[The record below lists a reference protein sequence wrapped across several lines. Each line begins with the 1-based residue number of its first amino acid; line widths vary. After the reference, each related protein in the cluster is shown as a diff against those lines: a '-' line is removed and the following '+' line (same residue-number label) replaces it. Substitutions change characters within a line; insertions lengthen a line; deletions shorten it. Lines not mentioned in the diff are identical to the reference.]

1 MTLVRWLVRI
11 VTALVAVIA
20 LVYFGARFHD
30 GPLGPIPGGPL
41 EAGDAVTAPVTDW
54 SFAKDTGEIELQ
66 LASQRQSRT
75 VWFFVLDGKA
85 YVPCSL
91 STPPGKTW
99 HKQAVMNGQATLRID
114 GKRYPVTLTKLDD
127 TIAQQMIGA
136 ARAELAR
143 KYGQPPPGEGGAWL
157 FQLSSRHTKRGQGRR
172 PCPPNA
178 R

>member
-1 MTLVRWLVRI
+1 MTAVRWLVRI
-11 VTALVAVIA
+11 VTAIVAAIT

-41 EAGDAVTAPVTDW
+41 QSGEAVDQTVADW
-54 SFAKDTGEIELQ
+54 SFAKDTGEVELQ
-66 LASQRQSRT
+66 LTSQQQSRT

-85 YVPCSL
+85 YVPATL
-91 STPPGKTW
+91 AYPPGKTW

-127 TIAQQMIGA
+127 TIAQQMGEA

-143 KYGQPPPGEGGAWL
+143 KYGQLPPGEGGSWL
-157 FQLSSRHTKRGQGRR
+157 FQVGSRPSDVAAGASTH
-172 PCPPNA
+172 
-178 R
+178 

>member
-1 MTLVRWLVRI
+1 MTVLRWIARI
-11 VTALVAVIA
+11 VIALVALIA
-20 LVYFGARFHD
+20 FVYFGARFHD

-41 EAGDAVTAPVTDW
+41 AAGEAVSGPIADW

-66 LASQRQSRT
+66 LDSQRQSRT

-99 HKQAVMNGQATLRID
+99 HKLAVADGRATLRID

-127 TIAQQMIGA
+127 TIAQQMFDA
-136 ARAELAR
+136 VRAELTR
-143 KYGQPPPGEGGAWL
+143 KYGRLPPSEGGAWL
-157 FQLSSRHTKRGQGRR
+157 FQVASQSS
-172 PCPPNA
+172 
-178 R
+178 

>member
-1 MTLVRWLVRI
+1 MTVVRWLVRI
-11 VTALVAVIA
+11 LTGIVALIV

-41 EAGDAVTAPVTDW
+41 SAGEEVAAPVTDW
-54 SFAKDTGEIELQ
+54 SFAKDTSEIELQ

-91 STPPGKTW
+91 AYPPGKTW
-99 HKQAVMNGQATLRID
+99 HRQALANGQATLRID

-127 TIAQQMIGA
+127 TIAQQMSDA
-136 ARAELAR
+136 AGAELSR

-157 FQLSSRHTKRGQGRR
+157 FQVASRHS
-172 PCPPNA
+172 
-178 R
+178 